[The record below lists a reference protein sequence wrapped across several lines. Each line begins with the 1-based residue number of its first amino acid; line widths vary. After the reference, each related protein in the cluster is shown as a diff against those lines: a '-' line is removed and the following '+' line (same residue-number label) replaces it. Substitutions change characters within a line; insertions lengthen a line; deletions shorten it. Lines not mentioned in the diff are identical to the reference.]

1 MRIDQIVN
9 YWKDKIGVGSVW
21 LTQEYNTS
29 YITVLDIFYVSEY
42 NSVMVSYRR
51 NGAPGTV
58 VETID
63 TRKFMEYVAHSRVS

>member
-29 YITVLDIFYVSEY
+29 YVTVLSIRYSKEL
-42 NSVMVSYRR
+42 NSVMVDYKR
-51 NGAPGTV
+51 NDCPMFIV
-58 VETID
+58 QTID
-63 TRKFMEYVAHSRVS
+63 VGRFMNFIAHSRVS